1 MRKILSVRV
10 LRLVMGILP
19 FYLFTFLPLSAQPS
33 WVKKATK
40 SVLTLKTFT
49 ADGTLLGSANGFY
62 VGKSGEAISCYAP
75 FKGAQRAVVIDAT
88 GKEYEVAC
96 ILGANETYDVAKFR
110 VTTGKT
116 QPLTVA
122 QGSAS
127 TDASV
132 WLLPYNQVKKV
143 PQGTVRKAE
152 TFNQSYAY
160 YTVALQMPENSV
172 GAPLLSEAG
181 EVLGLMQQP
190 ASLKDTL
197 NYAVSALFADS
208 LKTTGLSI
216 NDPVLRATGIRKALP
231 QDVGQAQLALYI
243 GGASLDSLAYCQLI
257 EDFILQFPN
266 HPDGYTYRAQQLVN
280 GSRFDDADRDMK
292 KALKVAE
299 KPDEVHYTYS
309 RLMLQKL
316 LYMPEQNYDAW
327 SFDGSFDEAGEAYRI
342 NPLPTYRQQQAV
354 VRYAQQRFDDA
365 YAIYEELFAS
375 SLRSPELFYAASV
388 CKEQLK
394 DSVAQLALLDSCVA
408 QFSRPYLKETAP
420 YLLHRAQLL
429 MDMNR
434 HREAVTDLNDYESL
448 MKTFPDLTF
457 NIGECLNADP
467 FELALS
473 LVRYG
478 FKVDEIYAT
487 LAPEKFRY
495 VSKLADISPDTKIFC
510 NMEPTMLYYDV
521 SASRAHISLG
531 KDAAFYC
538 PDIPNIAWNS
548 DVQPFGFQGITKLM
562 ETIKETMKE
571 ARA

>member
-1 MRKILSVRV
+1 M
-10 LRLVMGILP
+10 
-19 FYLFTFLPLSAQPS
+19 
-33 WVKKATK
+33 
-40 SVLTLKTFT
+40 
-49 ADGTLLGSANGFY
+49 
-62 VGKSGEAISCYAP
+62 
-75 FKGAQRAVVIDAT
+75 
-88 GKEYEVAC
+88 
-96 ILGANETYDVAKFR
+96 
-110 VTTGKT
+110 
-116 QPLTVA
+116 
-122 QGSAS
+122 
-127 TDASV
+127 
-132 WLLPYNQVKKV
+132 KKV

-152 TFNQSYAY
+152 TFNQNYAY

-172 GAPLLSEAG
+172 GAPLFSETG

-231 QDVGQAQLALYI
+231 QDVGQAQLSLYI

-280 GSRFDDADRDMK
+280 GSRFADADRDMK

-316 LYMPEQNYDAW
+316 LYMPEQTYDAW
-327 SFDGSFDEAGEAYRI
+327 SFDGSYDEAGEAYRI

-354 VRYAQQRFDDA
+354 VRYAQQRYDDA
-365 YAIYEELFAS
+365 YAIYEELFTS

-394 DSVAQLALLDSCVA
+394 DSVAQLALLDSCMA

-434 HREAVTDLNDYESL
+434 HREAVTDLNDYEAL
-448 MKTFPDLTF
+448 MKTQLTSNFYYMKFQAEMKGRLFQQALDDINEAIRMTPQSDLYYA
-457 NIGECLNADP
+457 EKA
-467 FELALS
+467 S
-473 LVRYG
+473 LQVRVGLYQEASETA
-478 FKVDEIYAT
+478 KTCIQ
-487 LAPEKFRY
+487 LAPQHSDGYLFLGLAQCLLGQKTEGVKNLQKAGELGDPQAEGLIEKY
-495 VSKLADISPDTKIFC
+495 SK
-510 NMEPTMLYYDV
+510 
-521 SASRAHISLG
+521 
-531 KDAAFYC
+531 
-538 PDIPNIAWNS
+538 
-548 DVQPFGFQGITKLM
+548 
-562 ETIKETMKE
+562 
-571 ARA
+571 

>member
-1 MRKILSVRV
+1 MK
-10 LRLVMGILP
+10 RLYMIVSLLMLTVTIM
-19 FYLFTFLPLSAQPS
+19 AQPS

-40 SVLTLKTFT
+40 SVFTLKTFT

-62 VGKSGEAISCYAP
+62 VGKNGEAISCFAP
-75 FKGAQRAVVIDAT
+75 FKGAQRAVVIDAA

-116 QPLTVA
+116 QALTVA
-122 QGSAS
+122 QGQAPA
-127 TDASV
+127 DASV

-152 TFNQSYAY
+152 TFNQNYAY

-172 GAPLLSEAG
+172 GAPLFSETG

-231 QDVGQAQLALYI
+231 QDVGQAQLSLYI

-280 GSRFDDADRDMK
+280 GSRFADAERDMK

-316 LYMPEQNYDAW
+316 LYMPDQTYDAW
-327 SFDGSFDEAGEAYRI
+327 SFDGSYDEAGEAYRI

-354 VRYAQQRFDDA
+354 VRYAQQRYDDA
-365 YAIYEELFAS
+365 YAIYEELFTS

-394 DSVAQLALLDSCVA
+394 DSVAQLALLDSCMA

-434 HREAVTDLNDYESL
+434 HREAVTDLNDYEAL
-448 MKTFPDLTF
+448 MKTQLTSNFYYMKYQAEMKGRLFQQALEDINEAIRMTPQSDLYYA
-457 NIGECLNADP
+457 EKA
-467 FELALS
+467 S
-473 LVRYG
+473 LQVRVGLYSEAVETA
-478 FKVDEIYAT
+478 KTCIQ
-487 LAPEKFRY
+487 LAPDHSDGYLFLGLSQCLQGQKTEGVKNLQKAGELGDPQAEGLIEKY
-495 VSKLADISPDTKIFC
+495 SK
-510 NMEPTMLYYDV
+510 
-521 SASRAHISLG
+521 
-531 KDAAFYC
+531 
-538 PDIPNIAWNS
+538 
-548 DVQPFGFQGITKLM
+548 
-562 ETIKETMKE
+562 
-571 ARA
+571 

>member
-40 SVLTLKTFT
+40 SVFTLKTFT

-62 VGKSGEAISCYAP
+62 VGKNGEAISCYAP

-116 QPLTVA
+116 LPLTVA
-122 QGSAS
+122 QESAS

-152 TFNQSYAY
+152 IFNQDYAY
-160 YTVALQMPENSV
+160 YTVALQMPDNSV

-316 LYMPEQNYDAW
+316 LYMPEESYDAW

-354 VRYAQQRFDDA
+354 VRYAQQRYDEA

-448 MKTFPDLTF
+448 MKTQLTSNFYYMKYQAEMKGRLYQQALDDINEAIHMTPQSDLYYAEKASLQVRVGLYSEAVETA
-457 NIGECLNADP
+457 NIC
-467 FELALS
+467 
-473 LVRYG
+473 
-478 FKVDEIYAT
+478 IQ
-487 LAPEKFRY
+487 LAPDHSDGYLFLGLSQCLLGQKTEGVKNLKKAGELGDPQAEALIEKY
-495 VSKLADISPDTKIFC
+495 SK
-510 NMEPTMLYYDV
+510 
-521 SASRAHISLG
+521 
-531 KDAAFYC
+531 
-538 PDIPNIAWNS
+538 
-548 DVQPFGFQGITKLM
+548 
-562 ETIKETMKE
+562 
-571 ARA
+571 

>member
-1 MRKILSVRV
+1 MK
-10 LRLVMGILP
+10 RLYMIVSLLMLTVTIM
-19 FYLFTFLPLSAQPS
+19 AQPS

-40 SVLTLKTFT
+40 SVFTLKTFT
-49 ADGTLLGSANGFY
+49 ADGTLLGNANGFY
-62 VGKSGEAISCYAP
+62 VGKNGEAISCFAP
-75 FKGAQRAVVIDAT
+75 FKGAQRAVVIDAA

-110 VTTGKT
+110 VITGKT

-122 QGSAS
+122 QGQAPA
-127 TDASV
+127 DASV

-152 TFNQSYAY
+152 TFNQNYAY

-172 GAPLLSEAG
+172 GAPLFSETG

-231 QDVGQAQLALYI
+231 QDVGQAQLSLYI

-280 GSRFDDADRDMK
+280 GSRFADAERDMK

-316 LYMPEQNYDAW
+316 LYMPDQTYDAW
-327 SFDGSFDEAGEAYRI
+327 SFDGSYDEAGEAYRI

-354 VRYAQQRFDDA
+354 VRYAQQRYDDA
-365 YAIYEELFAS
+365 YAIYEELFTS

-394 DSVAQLALLDSCVA
+394 DSVAQLALLDSCMA

-434 HREAVTDLNDYESL
+434 HREAVTDLNDYEAL
-448 MKTFPDLTF
+448 MKTQLTSNFYYMKYQAEMKGRLFQQALDDINEAIRMTPQSDLYYA
-457 NIGECLNADP
+457 EKA
-467 FELALS
+467 S
-473 LVRYG
+473 LQVRVGLYSEAVETA
-478 FKVDEIYAT
+478 KTCIQ
-487 LAPEKFRY
+487 LAPDHSDGYLFLGLSQCLLGQKTEGVKNLQKAGELGDPQAEGLIEKY
-495 VSKLADISPDTKIFC
+495 SK
-510 NMEPTMLYYDV
+510 
-521 SASRAHISLG
+521 
-531 KDAAFYC
+531 
-538 PDIPNIAWNS
+538 
-548 DVQPFGFQGITKLM
+548 
-562 ETIKETMKE
+562 
-571 ARA
+571 

>member
-40 SVLTLKTFT
+40 SVFTLKTFT

-62 VGKSGEAISCYAP
+62 VGKNGEAISCYAP

-116 QPLTVA
+116 LPLTVA
-122 QGSAS
+122 QESAS

-152 TFNQSYAY
+152 IFNQDYAY
-160 YTVALQMPENSV
+160 YTVALQMPDNSV

-327 SFDGSFDEAGEAYRI
+327 SFDGSFDEASEAYRI

-354 VRYAQQRFDDA
+354 VRYAQQRYDEA

-448 MKTFPDLTF
+448 MKTQLTSNFYYMKYQAEMKGRLYQQALDDINEAIRMTPQSDLYYA
-457 NIGECLNADP
+457 EKA
-467 FELALS
+467 S
-473 LVRYG
+473 LQVRVGLYSEA
-478 FKVDEIYAT
+478 VETAETCIQ
-487 LAPEKFRY
+487 LAPDHSDGYLFLGLSQCLLGQKTEGVKNLKKAGELGDPQAEGLIEKY
-495 VSKLADISPDTKIFC
+495 SK
-510 NMEPTMLYYDV
+510 
-521 SASRAHISLG
+521 
-531 KDAAFYC
+531 
-538 PDIPNIAWNS
+538 
-548 DVQPFGFQGITKLM
+548 
-562 ETIKETMKE
+562 
-571 ARA
+571 

>member
-40 SVLTLKTFT
+40 SVFTLKTFT

-62 VGKSGEAISCYAP
+62 VGKNGEAISCYAP

-116 QPLTVA
+116 LPLTVA
-122 QGSAS
+122 QESAS

-152 TFNQSYAY
+152 TFNQDYAY
-160 YTVALQMPENSV
+160 YTVALQMPDNSV

-190 ASLKDTL
+190 ASLMDTL

-354 VRYAQQRFDDA
+354 VRYAQQRYDEA

-448 MKTFPDLTF
+448 MKTQLTSNFYYMKYQAEMKGRLYQQALDDINEAIRMTPQSDLYYAEKASLQVRVGLYSEAVETA
-457 NIGECLNADP
+457 NIC
-467 FELALS
+467 
-473 LVRYG
+473 
-478 FKVDEIYAT
+478 IQ
-487 LAPEKFRY
+487 LAPDHSDGYLFLGLSQCLLGQKTEGVKNLKKAGELGDPQAEALIEKY
-495 VSKLADISPDTKIFC
+495 SK
-510 NMEPTMLYYDV
+510 
-521 SASRAHISLG
+521 
-531 KDAAFYC
+531 
-538 PDIPNIAWNS
+538 
-548 DVQPFGFQGITKLM
+548 
-562 ETIKETMKE
+562 
-571 ARA
+571 

>member
-1 MRKILSVRV
+1 MK
-10 LRLVMGILP
+10 RLYMIVSLLMLTVTIM
-19 FYLFTFLPLSAQPS
+19 AQPS

-40 SVLTLKTFT
+40 SVFTLKTFT

-62 VGKSGEAISCYAP
+62 VGKNGEAISCFAP
-75 FKGAQRAVVIDAT
+75 FKGAQRAVVIDAA

-110 VTTGKT
+110 VITGKT

-122 QGSAS
+122 QGQAPA
-127 TDASV
+127 DASV

-152 TFNQSYAY
+152 TFNQNYAY

-172 GAPLLSEAG
+172 GAPLFSETG

-231 QDVGQAQLALYI
+231 QDVGQAQLSLYI

-280 GSRFDDADRDMK
+280 GSRFADAERDMK

-316 LYMPEQNYDAW
+316 LYMPDQTYDAW
-327 SFDGSFDEAGEAYRI
+327 SFDGSYDEAGEAYRI

-354 VRYAQQRFDDA
+354 VRYAQQRYDDA
-365 YAIYEELFAS
+365 YAIYEELFTS

-394 DSVAQLALLDSCVA
+394 DSVAQLALLDSCMA

-434 HREAVTDLNDYESL
+434 HREAVADLNDYEAL
-448 MKTFPDLTF
+448 MKTQLTSNFYYMKYQAEMKGRLFQQALEDINEAIRMTPQSDLYYA
-457 NIGECLNADP
+457 EKA
-467 FELALS
+467 S
-473 LVRYG
+473 LQVRVGLYSEAVETA
-478 FKVDEIYAT
+478 KTCIQ
-487 LAPEKFRY
+487 LAPDHSDGYLFLGLSQCLQGQKTEGVKNLQKAGELGDPQAEGLIEKY
-495 VSKLADISPDTKIFC
+495 SK
-510 NMEPTMLYYDV
+510 
-521 SASRAHISLG
+521 
-531 KDAAFYC
+531 
-538 PDIPNIAWNS
+538 
-548 DVQPFGFQGITKLM
+548 
-562 ETIKETMKE
+562 
-571 ARA
+571 

>member
-1 MRKILSVRV
+1 MK
-10 LRLVMGILP
+10 RLYMIVSLLMLTVTIM
-19 FYLFTFLPLSAQPS
+19 AQPS

-40 SVLTLKTFT
+40 SVFTLKTFT

-62 VGKSGEAISCYAP
+62 VGKNGEAISCFAP
-75 FKGAQRAVVIDAT
+75 FKGAQRAVVIDAA

-116 QPLTVA
+116 QALTVA
-122 QGSAS
+122 QGQAPA
-127 TDASV
+127 DASV

-152 TFNQSYAY
+152 TFNQNYAY

-172 GAPLLSEAG
+172 GAPLFSETG

-231 QDVGQAQLALYI
+231 QDVGQAQLSLYI

-257 EDFILQFPN
+257 EDFIQQFPN

-280 GSRFDDADRDMK
+280 GSRFADAERDMK

-316 LYMPEQNYDAW
+316 LYMPEQTYDAW
-327 SFDGSFDEAGEAYRI
+327 SFDGSYDEAGEAYRI

-354 VRYAQQRFDDA
+354 VRYAQQRYDDA
-365 YAIYEELFAS
+365 YAIYEELFTS

-394 DSVAQLALLDSCVA
+394 DSVAQLALLDSCMA
-408 QFSRPYLKETAP
+408 QFTRPYLKETAP

-434 HREAVTDLNDYESL
+434 HREAVTDLNDYEAL
-448 MKTFPDLTF
+448 MKTQLTSNFYYMKYQAEMKGRLFQQALDDINEAIRMTPQSDLYYA
-457 NIGECLNADP
+457 EKA
-467 FELALS
+467 S
-473 LVRYG
+473 LQVRVGLYSEAVETA
-478 FKVDEIYAT
+478 KTCIQ
-487 LAPEKFRY
+487 LAPDHSDGYLFLGLSQCLLGQKTEGVKNLQKAGELGDPQAEGLIEKY
-495 VSKLADISPDTKIFC
+495 SK
-510 NMEPTMLYYDV
+510 
-521 SASRAHISLG
+521 
-531 KDAAFYC
+531 
-538 PDIPNIAWNS
+538 
-548 DVQPFGFQGITKLM
+548 
-562 ETIKETMKE
+562 
-571 ARA
+571 

>member
-1 MRKILSVRV
+1 MK
-10 LRLVMGILP
+10 RLYMIVSLLMLTVTIM
-19 FYLFTFLPLSAQPS
+19 AQPS

-40 SVLTLKTFT
+40 SVFTLKTFT

-62 VGKSGEAISCYAP
+62 VGKNGEAISCYAP

-122 QGSAS
+122 QAQAS

-152 TFNQSYAY
+152 TFNQNYAY
-160 YTVALQMPENSV
+160 YTVALQMQENAV
-172 GAPLLSEAG
+172 GAPLLNEAG

-216 NDPVLRATGIRKALP
+216 NDPVLRATGIKKALP
-231 QDVGQAQLALYI
+231 QDVGQAQLALFI

-257 EDFILQFPN
+257 DDFILQFPN

-280 GSRFDDADRDMK
+280 GSRFADAERDMK

-316 LYMPEQNYDAW
+316 LYMPEQAYDAW
-327 SFDGSFDEAGEAYRI
+327 SLDGSYDEAGEAYRI

-354 VRYAQQRFDDA
+354 VRYAQQRYDDA
-365 YAIYEELFAS
+365 YAIYEELFSS
-375 SLRSPELFYAASV
+375 SLHSPEIFYAASV

-394 DSVAQLALLDSCVA
+394 DSVGQLALLDSCVA
-408 QFSRPYLKETAP
+408 QFSRPYLKEAAP

-434 HREAVTDLNDYESL
+434 HREAVADLNDYEML
-448 MKTFPDLTF
+448 MKTQLTSNFYYMKYQAEMKGRLFQQALNDIDEAIRMTPQSDLYYA
-457 NIGECLNADP
+457 EKA
-467 FELALS
+467 S
-473 LVRYG
+473 LQVRVGLYSEAAETA
-478 FKVDEIYAT
+478 KTCIQ
-487 LAPEKFRY
+487 LAPEHSDGYLFLGLSQCLLGQKTEGIKNLQKAGELGDPQAEGLIEKY
-495 VSKLADISPDTKIFC
+495 SK
-510 NMEPTMLYYDV
+510 
-521 SASRAHISLG
+521 
-531 KDAAFYC
+531 
-538 PDIPNIAWNS
+538 
-548 DVQPFGFQGITKLM
+548 
-562 ETIKETMKE
+562 
-571 ARA
+571 

>member
-10 LRLVMGILP
+10 LRLVIGILP

-40 SVLTLKTFT
+40 SVFTLKTFT

-62 VGKSGEAISCYAP
+62 VGKNGEAISCYAP

-116 QPLTVA
+116 LPLTVA
-122 QGSAS
+122 QESAS

-152 TFNQSYAY
+152 IFNQDYAY
-160 YTVALQMPENSV
+160 YTVALQMPDNSV

-231 QDVGQAQLALYI
+231 QDVGQAQLSLYI

-280 GSRFDDADRDMK
+280 GSRFADAERDMK
-292 KALKVAE
+292 KALKVTE
-299 KPDEVHYTYS
+299 KTDEVHYTYS

-316 LYMPEQNYDAW
+316 LYMPDQTYDAW
-327 SFDGSFDEAGEAYRI
+327 SFDGSYDEAGEAYRI

-354 VRYAQQRFDDA
+354 VRYAQQRYDDA
-365 YAIYEELFAS
+365 YAIYEELFTS

-394 DSVAQLALLDSCVA
+394 DSVAQLALLDSCMA

-434 HREAVTDLNDYESL
+434 HREAVTDLNDYEAL
-448 MKTFPDLTF
+448 MKTQLTSNFYYMKYQAEMKGRLFQQALDDINEAIRMTPQSDLYYA
-457 NIGECLNADP
+457 EKA
-467 FELALS
+467 S
-473 LVRYG
+473 LQVRVGLYSEAVETA
-478 FKVDEIYAT
+478 KTCIQ
-487 LAPEKFRY
+487 LAPDHSDGYLFLGLSQCLLGQKTEGVKNLQKAGELGDPQAEGLIEKY
-495 VSKLADISPDTKIFC
+495 SK
-510 NMEPTMLYYDV
+510 
-521 SASRAHISLG
+521 
-531 KDAAFYC
+531 
-538 PDIPNIAWNS
+538 
-548 DVQPFGFQGITKLM
+548 
-562 ETIKETMKE
+562 
-571 ARA
+571 

>member
-40 SVLTLKTFT
+40 SVFTLKTFT

-62 VGKSGEAISCYAP
+62 VGKNGEAISCYAP

-116 QPLTVA
+116 LPLTVA
-122 QGSAS
+122 QKSAS

-152 TFNQSYAY
+152 IFNQDYAY
-160 YTVALQMPENSV
+160 YTVALQMPDNSV

-190 ASLKDTL
+190 ASLMDTL

-316 LYMPEQNYDAW
+316 LYMPEESYDAW

-354 VRYAQQRFDDA
+354 VRYAQQRYDEA

-448 MKTFPDLTF
+448 MKTQVTSNFYYMKYQAEMKGRLYQQALDDINEAIRMTPQSDLYYA
-457 NIGECLNADP
+457 EKA
-467 FELALS
+467 S
-473 LVRYG
+473 LQVRVGLYSEA
-478 FKVDEIYAT
+478 VETAETCIQ
-487 LAPEKFRY
+487 LAPDHSDGYLFLGLSQCLLGQKTEGVKNLKKAGELGDPQAEGLIEKY
-495 VSKLADISPDTKIFC
+495 SK
-510 NMEPTMLYYDV
+510 
-521 SASRAHISLG
+521 
-531 KDAAFYC
+531 
-538 PDIPNIAWNS
+538 
-548 DVQPFGFQGITKLM
+548 
-562 ETIKETMKE
+562 
-571 ARA
+571 

>member
-10 LRLVMGILP
+10 SRLVMGILP

-40 SVLTLKTFT
+40 SVFTLKTFT

-62 VGKSGEAISCYAP
+62 VGKNGEAISCYAP

-116 QPLTVA
+116 LPLTVA
-122 QGSAS
+122 QESAS

-152 TFNQSYAY
+152 IFNQDYVY
-160 YTVALQMPENSV
+160 YTVALQMPDNSV

-190 ASLKDTL
+190 ASLMDTL

-316 LYMPEQNYDAW
+316 LYMPEESYDAW

-354 VRYAQQRFDDA
+354 VRYAQQRYDEA

-448 MKTFPDLTF
+448 MKTQLTSNFYYMKYQAEMKGRLYQQALDDINEAIRMTPQSDLYYAEKASLQVRVGLYSEAVETA
-457 NIGECLNADP
+457 NIC
-467 FELALS
+467 
-473 LVRYG
+473 
-478 FKVDEIYAT
+478 IQ
-487 LAPEKFRY
+487 LAPDHSDGYLFLGLSQCLLGQKTEGVKNLKKAGELGDPQAEGLIEKY
-495 VSKLADISPDTKIFC
+495 SK
-510 NMEPTMLYYDV
+510 
-521 SASRAHISLG
+521 
-531 KDAAFYC
+531 
-538 PDIPNIAWNS
+538 
-548 DVQPFGFQGITKLM
+548 
-562 ETIKETMKE
+562 
-571 ARA
+571 

>member
-1 MRKILSVRV
+1 MK
-10 LRLVMGILP
+10 RLYMIVSLLMLTVTIM
-19 FYLFTFLPLSAQPS
+19 AQPS

-40 SVLTLKTFT
+40 SVFTLKTFT

-62 VGKSGEAISCYAP
+62 VGKNGEAISCFAP
-75 FKGAQRAVVIDAT
+75 FKGAQRAVVIDAA

-116 QPLTVA
+116 QALTVA
-122 QGSAS
+122 QGQAPA
-127 TDASV
+127 DASV

-152 TFNQSYAY
+152 TFNQNYAY

-172 GAPLLSEAG
+172 GAPLFSETG

-231 QDVGQAQLALYI
+231 QDVGQAQLSLYI

-280 GSRFDDADRDMK
+280 GSRFADAERDMK

-316 LYMPEQNYDAW
+316 LYMPDQTYDAW
-327 SFDGSFDEAGEAYRI
+327 SFDGSYDEAGEAYRI

-354 VRYAQQRFDDA
+354 VRYAQQRYDDA
-365 YAIYEELFAS
+365 YAIYEELFTS

-394 DSVAQLALLDSCVA
+394 DSVAQLALLDSCMA

-434 HREAVTDLNDYESL
+434 HREAVTDLNDYEAL
-448 MKTFPDLTF
+448 MKTQLTSNFYYMKYQAEMKGRLFQQALDDINEAIRMTPQSDLYYA
-457 NIGECLNADP
+457 EKA
-467 FELALS
+467 S
-473 LVRYG
+473 LQVRVGLYSEAVETA
-478 FKVDEIYAT
+478 KTCIQ
-487 LAPEKFRY
+487 LAPDHSDGYLFLGLSQCLLGQKTEGVKNLQKAGELGDPQAEGLIEKY
-495 VSKLADISPDTKIFC
+495 SK
-510 NMEPTMLYYDV
+510 
-521 SASRAHISLG
+521 
-531 KDAAFYC
+531 
-538 PDIPNIAWNS
+538 
-548 DVQPFGFQGITKLM
+548 
-562 ETIKETMKE
+562 
-571 ARA
+571 

>member
-10 LRLVMGILP
+10 LRLVIGILP

-40 SVLTLKTFT
+40 SVFTLKTFT

-62 VGKSGEAISCYAP
+62 VGKNGEAISCYAP

-116 QPLTVA
+116 LPLTVA
-122 QGSAS
+122 QESAS

-152 TFNQSYAY
+152 IFNQDYAY
-160 YTVALQMPENSV
+160 YTVALQMPDNSV

-190 ASLKDTL
+190 ASLMDTL

-354 VRYAQQRFDDA
+354 VRYAQQRYDEA

-448 MKTFPDLTF
+448 MKTQLTSNFYYMKYQAEMKGRLYQQALDDINEAIRMTPQSDLYYA
-457 NIGECLNADP
+457 EKA
-467 FELALS
+467 S
-473 LVRYG
+473 LQVRVGLYSEA
-478 FKVDEIYAT
+478 VETAETCIQ
-487 LAPEKFRY
+487 LAPDHSDGYLFLGLSQCLLGQKTEGVKNLKKAGELGDPQAEALIEKY
-495 VSKLADISPDTKIFC
+495 SK
-510 NMEPTMLYYDV
+510 
-521 SASRAHISLG
+521 
-531 KDAAFYC
+531 
-538 PDIPNIAWNS
+538 
-548 DVQPFGFQGITKLM
+548 
-562 ETIKETMKE
+562 
-571 ARA
+571 